1 MDVPPE
7 PLPASEQ
14 VIEQRLID
22 CGLSKGSFSVKYE
35 DYLQSIEIVI
45 SPSAGVKEDH
55 FACIREAAGYEIV
68 TFEDGDMQM
77 AYLDFTSE
85 LARPQML
92 ETATS
97 ELEQRGLLA
106 GFPERQSF
114 ASLDLYAEALEVHSG
129 LSPGSTLRVRGS
141 TIVFDPPVDDRSFGD
156 FSEKYGGL
164 IAVISFAV
172 ARGDFKNFGFIG
184 NEKLAEPEGQ

>member
-22 CGLSKGSFSVKYE
+22 CGLSKSGFTVKYE

-45 SPSAGVKEDH
+45 SPEAGTREDQ

-68 TFEDGDMQM
+68 TFDDGAMQM
-77 AYLDFTSE
+77 AYLDFVSE
-85 LARPQML
+85 LVRPQML
-92 ETATS
+92 TEARA
-97 ELEQRGLLA
+97 ELEQRGLLV
-106 GFPERQSF
+106 GFPERETFDNLQ
-114 ASLDLYAEALEVHSG
+114 LYAEALEVHSG
-129 LSPGSTLRVRGS
+129 LSPNSTLKVHGDS
-141 TIVFDPPVDDRSFGD
+141 ITFDPSRDNGNFQE
-156 FSEKYGGL
+156 FSNKYSNL
-164 IAVISFAV
+164 LVAIRFAV

-184 NEKLAEPEGQ
+184 NEKLAEPEGE